1 MSENNFD
8 QTINMLKA
16 EPYINRIYS
25 SLEEGNFSEADK
37 YCDLSLEVWEENPH
51 AYLGK
56 LMVCLKVTKKKDL
69 ERLIYNFGEHPYYLK
84 ALKYS
89 SPHQAV
95 ELQNILIERHCN
107 YAAYLIKKL
116 VEISNSEISYDNL
129 KQVDKGIELI
139 EEIEKILVGIPDGK
153 DKSRLDSMLSVHRM
167 LICDLVFAKAKIL
180 SNDGENKKATEM
192 LGRIIKFDTND
203 KYRKLYEN
211 CSKIANREIEIEQKQ
226 ELERAQ
232 AEGRRMVLKA
242 KKNATKLMCFSVIV
256 TVLCVFAGVA
266 VVLSSLPD
274 LTVLVSLFLST
285 FLFSIIFALKRNYSE
300 KQGELIYYISWISF
314 NVLVI
319 GIRFFKYGFS
329 GSIVFL
335 IVSFIGIGFSNV
347 FRSCSMSMDSKR
359 VRCVLTLYEK
369 ILCLESLI

>member
-1 MSENNFD
+1 
-8 QTINMLKA
+8 
-16 EPYINRIYS
+16 
-25 SLEEGNFSEADK
+25 
-37 YCDLSLEVWEENPH
+37 
-51 AYLGK
+51 
-56 LMVCLKVTKKKDL
+56 L
-69 ERLIYNFGEHPYYLK
+69 ERLIYNFGEHPHYLK

-107 YAAYLIKKL
+107 YAAHLIEKL

-139 EEIEKILVGIPDGK
+139 EEIEKILVEIPDGK
-153 DKSRLDSMLSVHRM
+153 DKLPLVSMLSVHRM
-167 LICDLVFAKAKIL
+167 LICDLVFVKAEKL

-192 LGRIIKFDTND
+192 LGRILKFDTDD
-203 KYRKLYEN
+203 KYRKLYEK
-211 CSKIANREIEIEQKQ
+211 CSIIAKRENEIERKQ

-232 AEGRRMVLKA
+232 ADGRRMVLKA

-274 LTVLVSLFLST
+274 LTVFVSLFLST
-285 FLFSIIFALKRNYSE
+285 FLCSIIFALEQNYSE
-300 KQGELIYYISWISF
+300 KQGNLIYHVSWIAF
-314 NVLVI
+314 NALVI
-319 GIRFFKYGFS
+319 GIRFFNYGFS

-335 IVSFIGIGFSNV
+335 IVSFVGIGFYNV
-347 FRSCSMSMDSKR
+347 CRRYSISMDSKLLR
-359 VRCVLTLYEK
+359 GVLTLYEK
-369 ILCLESLI
+369 ILFLESRI